1 MKNPPALEQLIDS
14 LRCLPGV
21 GPKSAQR
28 MAYYLLQ
35 RDRKGASALASA
47 LDQALQVVDHCHL
60 CNTFSEQTVCPLCAS
75 ENRDKHLLCVVEMP
89 TDLLML
95 ENTRAYSGMY
105 FVLMGRLSPLDG
117 VGPKEI
123 HLDKL
128 IKRAQDGVVQEVVLA
143 TNYTV
148 EGDATAHYIS
158 ELLKARGIKT
168 SRIARGMPMGGEI
181 EYVDSGTLAQAM
193 LERRRIT

>member
-1 MKNPPALEQLIDS
+1 MLIES
-14 LRCLPGV
+14 LRCLPGI

-35 RDRKGASALASA
+35 RDREGANLLAN
-47 LDQALQVVDHCHL
+47 ALQEALEVVDHCTR
-60 CNTFSEQTVCPLCAS
+60 CNTFSEQPICPLCAT
-75 ENRDKHLLCVVEMP
+75 ENRNHHLLCVVEMP
-89 TDLLML
+89 TDLLMM
-95 ENTRAYSGMY
+95 ENTQAYDGLY
-105 FVLMGRLSPLDG
+105 FVLMGKLSPLDG
-117 VGPKEI
+117 IGPKEI

-128 IKRAQDGVVQEVVLA
+128 LQRTQDGEVEEVILA

-158 ELLKARGIKT
+158 ELLHSRGIKT

-193 LERRRIT
+193 LERRAIK

>member
-1 MKNPPALEQLIDS
+1 MKNPAALEQLINS

-35 RDRKGASALASA
+35 RDREGANNLALA
-47 LDQALQVVDHCHL
+47 LDNALQVVGHCRL
-60 CNTFSEQTVCPLCAS
+60 CNTFSEQPVCPLCES
-75 ENRDKHLLCVVEMP
+75 SQRDNTVLCVVEMP
-89 TDLLML
+89 TDLMML
-95 ENTRAYSGMY
+95 ESTRAYSGMY

-117 VGPKEI
+117 IGPKEI

-128 IKRAQDGVVQEVVLA
+128 IKRAQDGIVQEVVLA

-158 ELLKARGIKT
+158 ELLRARGIKV

-193 LERRRIT
+193 LERRSV